1 MIAFIKDT
9 EDSWDNNVPN
19 LNHQHF
25 ADITPYM
32 HKHRQHSD
40 LDTQLVQARMYSVK
54 RGIPKLQQRCF
65 DTGTVRGSIPLILCW
80 RELSFLKTYI
90 AGILN
95 LLYRHIRSTNSK
107 YKYMQF
113 QSVAKEVTT
122 VRCSTD
128 SVVLAMLVVEVSTP
142 SSWRFHPTTR
152 LCCDKWEGKAP

>member
-142 SSWRFHPTTR
+142 SS
-152 LCCDKWEGKAP
+152 